1 MVSKK
6 RWIGSIVVI
15 LMLSL
20 FLMNGCGEKGSEEK
34 NAEGITKQVSKEAT
48 APGNM
53 DIGLPMYPGAKVN
66 PAYPPISAPHLKNI
80 HILTGDPLEKVV
92 EWYSQKL
99 GKFDVDSQKNGTQA
113 LWHKE
118 ASDGFFMTV
127 TISTMTAPAGQVE
140 ITMNK
145 MKTEK

>member
-1 MVSKK
+1 MVPEK
-6 RWIGSIVVI
+6 RWILSVMVI
-15 LMLSL
+15 LILSL
-20 FLMNGCGEKGSEEK
+20 FLVNGCGEKGSEEN
-34 NAEGITKQVSKEAT
+34 NAEGITKQVSKGAA

-53 DIGLPMYPGAKVN
+53 DIGLPMYPDAKVN

-80 HILTGDPLEKVV
+80 HILTSDPLEKVV
-92 EWYSQKL
+92 AWYSGKL
-99 GKFDVDSQKNGTQA
+99 GKFDIDRQKNGTQA

-118 ASDGFFMTV
+118 AADGFFMTI

-145 MKTEK
+145 MKTKE